1 MFIFY
6 RNLWKFYILKN
17 LVYEP
22 WRSVFLLFSF
32 HIEQNENLYFNQQH
46 TQKVKMEEHFTIVK
60 TLVKFIWPANENY
73 TIFHKKQVYELWRS
87 VFPTFILKGVK
98 VFAVINIICKRY
110 SQDTTSP

>member
-6 RNLWKFYILKN
+6 QNLWKFHILKN

-22 WRSVFLLFSF
+22 WRSVFLAFIY
-32 HIEQNENLYFNQQH
+32 IEQNENLYFNQQH
-46 TQKVKMEEHFTIVK
+46 TQEVEMEEHSTIVK
-60 TLVKFIWPANENY
+60 TLIKFIWPANENY

-87 VFPTFILKGVK
+87 VFPVFILKEVK
-98 VFAVINIICKRY
+98 FFAVINIICKRY